1 MKKKSNSKFSFIIII
16 MNILLSFIILF
27 FVYTKMKVQDTYLE
41 LIDSKLNKLE
51 KKLDETLVP
60 STRIKKKKN
69 KRKKTE
75 WKK

>member
-1 MKKKSNSKFSFIIII
+1 MKKKSNSKFSFILIII
-16 MNILLSFIILF
+16 NISLSFIILF